1 MALIDGVIRSFH
13 EVGVR
18 LRVVGSLIMGVWC
31 CLAPMGE
38 QAMGHESAGEETER
52 GVVAAGFGYQNE
64 TGAAMTVKVYDAL
77 SGEVLSEDVY
87 ELIVEE
93 DHGARSDGSSE
104 GSMMRIFAG
113 GTGGAPAGLSSFL
126 LRAYD
131 GKTGEFQWVGR
142 LHFNPTERDGDE
154 KGRQISTSMFRRAT
168 LTKIGSTVR
177 SEDPYPL
184 FILRAWDPSTGVLL
198 WEDEFS
204 SDEETAMSVGTV
216 VFHATDCERL
226 WIENGVV
233 DFRIL
238 MVDREKGSVLWED
251 QVFQRMEEERQTS
264 PNDPAQRVP
273 DQTGPVDARLFAEQV

>member
-1 MALIDGVIRSFH
+1 MALMDGAFRSFH
-13 EVGVR
+13 DV
-18 LRVVGSLIMGVWC
+18 VVGLRAVFSLITGVWC
-31 CLAPMGE
+31 CLVPMGE
-38 QAMGHESAGEETER
+38 RAMGHEPAGEETPMAI
-52 GVVAAGFGYQNE
+52 VAAGFGYQNE
-64 TGAAMTVKVYDAL
+64 TGAAMTVKVYDAR

-93 DHGARSDGSSE
+93 DDGAGSDGS
-104 GSMMRIFAG
+104 MVRIFAG
-113 GTGGAPAGLSSFL
+113 GAGRAQAGLSSFL

-131 GKTGEFQWVGR
+131 GKTGAFQWVGR
-142 LHFNPTERDGDE
+142 LHFDPTERDGDE
-154 KGRQISTSMFRRAT
+154 KRRQVSTSMFRRVT